1 VTKSIAV
8 QSASEADARLWR
20 LTKEIAG
27 LFAGLP
33 WTLIGGQM
41 VAIIEAE
48 HGAVIARATIDVD
61 ALLDVRI
68 VATITRDAAA
78 ILRAAGFEPE
88 GMGDGLSYRFR
99 RGSGIVDILAP
110 DHLGDRADLQTV
122 PPGVTIQAPGGRQA
136 LNRCRMVDVDAGDG
150 VFELPVPSLVGAIII
165 KARVAATTQTG
176 ADKHLR
182 DLARLL
188 ALVQEPKAD
197 RAELSKAER
206 ACLRAHA
213 ELQDIDHPA
222 WRGIAGKENGVLALS
237 ILGEA

>member
-1 VTKSIAV
+1 MTKQIVV

-20 LTKEIAG
+20 LTKEIAR

-48 HGAVIARATIDVD
+48 HDAVIARATIDVD

-68 VATITRDAAA
+68 VATVTHDAAA
-78 ILRAAGFEPE
+78 ILRAAGFEPAPT
-88 GMGDGLSYRFR
+88 GDGLSYRFW
-99 RGSGIVDILAP
+99 RGSGIVDILVP

-122 PPGVTIQAPGGRQA
+122 PPGVTIEAVGGRQA
-136 LNRCRMVDVDAGDG
+136 LNRSRMVDVDAGDG
-150 VFELPVPSLVGAIII
+150 MFELPVPSLIGAIII
-165 KARVAATTQTG
+165 KSRVAATAQTG

-188 ALVQEPKAD
+188 ALVQEAKTC
-197 RAELSKAER
+197 RAELSRGER
-206 ACLRAHA
+206 ACLRVHA
-213 ELQDIDHPA
+213 ELQDVDHPA
-222 WRGIAGKENGVLALS
+222 WRGIAGKENGALALS